1 MRALLTALT
10 IILIMSYLFANGQP
24 LDDKAPRLLLNQYA
38 ADDEPGIQYIVVSEG
53 DTIFNQSVGLSNVA
67 SNTALE
73 ASQTMAAF
81 SMTKT
86 LTAIAVLQLVE
97 QNKIKLDDQVSV
109 YVTHPYDPSIT
120 VRHLLNHTAGI
131 PNPIPLKWVHLVQA
145 HDDYDEQVELKKIL
159 SEYPAQDFQPGKRY

>member
-1 MRALLTALT
+1 MQTVSLAALATML
-10 IILIMSYLFANGQP
+10 LISFAFTYSASSR
-24 LDDKAPRLLLNQYA
+24 DKAVSLLLNQYA
-38 ADDEPGIQYIVVSEG
+38 ADDEPGIQYIVVSES

-131 PNPIPLKWVHLVQA
+131 PNPIPLKWVHLAQA
-145 HDDYDEQVELKKIL
+145 HDDYD
-159 SEYPAQDFQPGKRY
+159 